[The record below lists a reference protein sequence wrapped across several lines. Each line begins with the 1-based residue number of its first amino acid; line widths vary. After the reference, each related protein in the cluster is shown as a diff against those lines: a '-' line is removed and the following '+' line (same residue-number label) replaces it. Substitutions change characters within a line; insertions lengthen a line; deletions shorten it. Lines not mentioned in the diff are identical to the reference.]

1 MPRDGTLFVSGAN
14 GFIGSQIVAD
24 LVAQG
29 RPVRGSV
36 RSQANADSI
45 AHLQPMLATGNL
57 ELCDAELTQA
67 NAFHGLLEGCTSAIH
82 TASPYV
88 VSVEDPQRD
97 LVDPAVLG
105 TLNMLNACAETPS
118 VERVVLTSSMA
129 AITDEPDVNQ
139 VLTEENWN
147 TKSSLSRNPYY
158 YSKTVAERA
167 AWDWMRE
174 NKPNF
179 DLVVINPF
187 FVIGPSLTP
196 TLNQSNRTFVDIR
209 KGVYPGIASL
219 AWGLTDV
226 RDVAMA
232 HWLAVDTPS
241 AAGRYICA
249 GEVATMRQVC
259 NLMRTMGL
267 GEGNKI
273 PTIGLDNPVGTW
285 IAKLASYMQP
295 KGIGS
300 YLRTHL
306 GKTPNFSTEKI
317 RRDLNM
323 QFRPLE
329 TTLKDTFEDLT
340 RWGHW

>member
-1 MPRDGTLFVSGAN
+1 MRRDGTLFVSGAN

-29 RPVRGSV
+29 RTVKGSV
-36 RSQANADSI
+36 RSQAKADSI

-57 ELCDAELTQA
+57 ELCDAELTRP
-67 NAFHGLLEGCTSAIH
+67 NAFHGLLEGCAAAIH

-88 VSVEDPQRD
+88 VSVKNPQQD

-105 TLNMLNACAETPS
+105 TLNMLRACAETPTIQ
-118 VERVVLTSSMA
+118 RVVLTSSMA
-129 AITDEPDVNQ
+129 AITDEPDLNQ
-139 VLTEENWN
+139 VLTEEHWN

-158 YSKTVAERA
+158 YSKSVAEQA
-167 AWDWMRE
+167 AWDWMRD
-174 NKPNF
+174 NNPNF

-187 FVIGPSLTP
+187 FVIGPSLAP
-196 TLNQSNRTFVDIR
+196 TLNQSNKTFVDIR

-232 HWLAVDTPS
+232 HWLAVDNPS

-249 GEVATMRQVC
+249 GEVVTMRQVC
-259 NLMRTMGL
+259 DLMRSAGL

-306 GKTPNFSTEKI
+306 GKTPNYSTEKI

-329 TTLKDTFEDLT
+329 TTLKDTFTDLT
-340 RWGHW
+340 HWGHW